1 LINLWH
7 NLFIFKLMIL
17 LYIIGA
23 LALVLIVTIW
33 VLYNGLVRAK
43 NIVIEAF
50 SGIDVQLKKRYEL
63 IPNLIEAVKGYNAYE
78 AEILE
83 KLVEKRNDA
92 ATSNIKDTSINDR
105 SITGA
110 LKSFRIN
117 VEAYPDLKSNTQ
129 FLKLMDNLTTV
140 EDELSMARRYYNGAT
155 RDFNTKIE
163 IFPTVMVAKMMGFLP
178 REFYEIEQDAERNVP
193 ELNLND

>member
-1 LINLWH
+1 
-7 NLFIFKLMIL
+7 MIL
-17 LYIIGA
+17 FYIIGP
-23 LALVLIVTIW
+23 LSLVLIVTIW

-83 KLVEKRNDA
+83 KLVLTRNDA
-92 ATSNIKDTSINDR
+92 VTSNISDTARNDS

-163 IFPTVMVAKMMGFLP
+163 VFPTVMVAKMMGFMP
-178 REFYEIEQDAERNVP
+178 RKFYKIDQDTQRNAP

>member
-1 LINLWH
+1 
-7 NLFIFKLMIL
+7 MIL
-17 LYIIGA
+17 LYIIGP
-23 LALVLIVTIW
+23 LALVLIVILW
-33 VLYNGLVRAK
+33 ILYNGLVRAR

-83 KLVEKRNDA
+83 KLVEKRNEA
-92 ATSNIKDTSINDR
+92 MSSKISDTASNDR

-117 VEAYPDLKSNTQ
+117 VEAYPDLRSNTQ

-163 IFPTVMVAKMMGFLP
+163 VFPTVVVAKMMGFMP
-178 REFYEIEQDAERNVP
+178 REFYKIEQDAERNAP

>member
-1 LINLWH
+1 
-7 NLFIFKLMIL
+7 MIL
-17 LYIIGA
+17 FYIIGS
-23 LALVLIVTIW
+23 LSFVLIVTIW

-92 ATSNIKDTSINDR
+92 ATSNIKDTSSNDR